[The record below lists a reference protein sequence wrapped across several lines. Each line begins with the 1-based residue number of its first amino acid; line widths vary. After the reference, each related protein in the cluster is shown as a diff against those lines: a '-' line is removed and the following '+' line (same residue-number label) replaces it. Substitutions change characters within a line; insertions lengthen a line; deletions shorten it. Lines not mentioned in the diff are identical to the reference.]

1 MPTKKPQDIKS
12 QNNNQPSLVSKN
24 LPMDSLM
31 NPSMELPSIKD
42 KLSDKNPDEDL
53 LRELLRVA
61 MDTSGLDGKTLIQKI
76 EKILDIRLKNELM
89 ITSLLNVGVK
99 YDQMTV
105 DSAAGINNKSKDSLS
120 ELVKIKQLL
129 EGLPTEHIRSSKEE
143 QEELFNIKNRVFS
156 AGQ

>member
-1 MPTKKPQDIKS
+1 MPTKKPQLTPNSLPLPI
-12 QNNNQPSLVSKN
+12 NNNISNNIPNNIPNNS
-24 LPMDSLM
+24 
-31 NPSMELPSIKD
+31 
-42 KLSDKNPDEDL
+42 PDEAL
-53 LRELLRVA
+53 LKELLRVA

-105 DSAAGINNKSKDSLS
+105 DTAAGINNKSKDSLS